1 MHVTLDQYLLT
12 LRGVLPWELL
22 LQQAHRHLLDLC
34 PECYGEWNGEWN
46 GGSGFGVPAD
56 GSASAPALS
65 TAPRLPAD
73 SRHVSLAHVQAA
85 QRHLSRMRAVAR
97 RAREDLARLRRA
109 PRERWPAM
117 VRNARTRF
125 RSRAFAHLLLE
136 TAQEVVRTA
145 PREAAALA
153 ALVPVALARE
163 PARRDQGWAREL
175 DLRAAAHHAN
185 ALRVA
190 GDLPGADHAFAEVR
204 RQLRRT
210 PVDAPGLA
218 AEISSLEASLRIGQR
233 RFADADRLLTAAS
246 AATGE
251 SPLAHRI
258 LIKHANLLRT
268 MGRAEEALERFALVE
283 RTLDAAHQPQ
293 LALVAVTGR
302 INCLCDLDRCEAA
315 GRLLA
320 GEPRAYVAASGDD
333 YATVLFAALEARV
346 HLGLGRLEA
355 AERGFLEARD
365 RLLALDRDYDAILAS
380 LFLAD
385 ALLAAGKMPELRKLA
400 ADLVPLFQARG
411 VERETLASL
420 RLLAQAVKAETV
432 TAALAIRAAAE
443 PAGRLAS
450 YDCAGHRVAFGRALS
465 ARGWPT
471 AEARVRRKR
480 CQGEG
485 GWPDIRVACR
495 HPKPTLIHGDSECPA
510 FRGWSPSARL
520 SVRSW
525 ATVRAGA
532 VGAKA

>member
-34 PECYGEWNGEWN
+34 PECYGEWSGEWN

-175 DLRAAAHHAN
+175 DLRAAAHRAN

-190 GDLPGADHAFAEVR
+190 GDLPAADHAFAEVR

-251 SPLAHRI
+251 SPLAHRV
-258 LIKHANLLRT
+258 LIQHANLLRT
-268 MGRAEEALERFALVE
+268 MGRAEEALERFVRVE

-302 INCLCDLDRCEAA
+302 INCLCDLDRSAEAA
-315 GRLLA
+315 PILSSKYS
-320 GEPRAYVAASGDD
+320 EYVDNGDLHS
-333 YATVLFAALEARV
+333 VALYGFYSARV

-385 ALLAAGKMPELRKLA
+385 ALLAAGKMAELRRLA
-400 ADLVPLFQARG
+400 ADLVPLFKARG

-432 TAALAIRAAAE
+432 TAALLSELRQNLQAGS
-443 PAGRLAS
+443 PATIAPAS
-450 YDCAGHRVAFGRALS
+450 G
-465 ARGWPT
+465 
-471 AEARVRRKR
+471 
-480 CQGEG
+480 
-485 GWPDIRVACR
+485 
-495 HPKPTLIHGDSECPA
+495 
-510 FRGWSPSARL
+510 
-520 SVRSW
+520 
-525 ATVRAGA
+525 
-532 VGAKA
+532 